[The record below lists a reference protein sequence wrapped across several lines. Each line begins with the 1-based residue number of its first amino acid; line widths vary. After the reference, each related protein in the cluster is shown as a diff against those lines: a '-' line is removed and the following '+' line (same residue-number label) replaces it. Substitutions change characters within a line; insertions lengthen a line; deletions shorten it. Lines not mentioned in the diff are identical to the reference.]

1 MMSAKDKK
9 VPEQKSALQQP
20 NFDPDMKAGAGL
32 HIHRAV
38 CYIVLTFFSLLCLFF
53 FYLLIINATRSHP
66 EILRG
71 LSFLPGG
78 SFITNFQNALASP
91 SISIVSGII
100 NSLIIAVS
108 SALLSVYFSAM
119 TAYAIHVY
127 NFKGKKFIFN
137 FILIIMTIPT
147 QLSALGL
154 FNMSTQ
160 LGWRNTFIPLIFP
173 AIAAPTVFFFM
184 IQYMKSS
191 LPLDIVEAARIDGSG
206 EFRTFNTIV
215 LPILKPALAVQLIFS
230 FVASWNNYFVPA
242 LILDRSSTK
251 TLPILIA
258 MLRNA
263 SFQNADYGVVYMFI
277 FLAIVPV
284 MIVYFCLSKFII
296 AGVAVGGVK
305 E

>member
-9 VPEQKSALQQP
+9 VSEQKSALQQP
-20 NFDPDMKAGAGL
+20 NANPDMKAGAGL

-78 SFITNFQNALASP
+78 SFIANFQNALASP

>member
-9 VPEQKSALQQP
+9 VSEQKSALQQP
-20 NFDPDMKAGAGL
+20 NANPDMKAGAGL

-78 SFITNFQNALASP
+78 SFIANFQNALASP

-230 FVASWNNYFVPA
+230 FVASWNNYF
-242 LILDRSSTK
+242 RH
-251 TLPILIA
+251 
-258 MLRNA
+258 
-263 SFQNADYGVVYMFI
+263 
-277 FLAIVPV
+277 
-284 MIVYFCLSKFII
+284 
-296 AGVAVGGVK
+296 
-305 E
+305 

>member
-1 MMSAKDKK
+1 MSAKDKK
-9 VPEQKSALQQP
+9 VSEQKSALQQP
-20 NFDPDMKAGAGL
+20 NFNPDMKAGAGL

-78 SFITNFQNALASP
+78 SFIANFQNALASP